1 MVEGVI
7 TIPLITVKPFVTGDR
22 VQVVKGS
29 GRGCFID
36 EIGHFYV
43 KIGIISNH
51 LAKVFKLITL
61 LCLTLSPSPH
71 LLLHSFLLSF
81 RLPAVCTQIKNSVPG
96 LDPVLKN

>member
-22 VQVVKGS
+22 VHVVKGS

-51 LAKVFKLITL
+51 LAKIFKLITL
-61 LCLTLSPSPH
+61 LRLTLSPSSTS
-71 LLLHSFLLSF
+71 LFS
-81 RLPAVCTQIKNSVPG
+81 TQISVTSCVYTNKKIQCQD
-96 LDPVLKN
+96 LTLS

>member
-1 MVEGVI
+1 MVEGVT
-7 TIPLITVKPFVTGDR
+7 TIPLITVKPFVTGDK
-22 VQVVKGS
+22 VKGS

-61 LCLTLSPSPH
+61 LRLTLSPSPH
-71 LLLHSFLLSF
+71 LLLHSFLLSY

-96 LDPVLKN
+96 IDPV